1 MKEVRQADT
10 TVWKTGVQCKSG
22 SNTVR
27 QQQILGVEEG
37 PGFKGFAV
45 RNPSQIHLSHS
56 NLGEAGWTTSLL
68 ICCSAA
74 KRGIKEKERRIFGEQ
89 FLSLGGTAMRKLPSW
104 EPIKRDTQQSRGF
117 RSMMSIPSHFSQ
129 SICGLGSFLTHEN
142 KNPLKQNPHLRPQ
155 NAANETKTHRS
166 PSCKVNLAFA
176 TETEQEHDH
185 SFVVTP
191 LAT

>member
-1 MKEVRQADT
+1 MEEEGMKEMRHVDT

-56 NLGEAGWTTSLL
+56 NLGEAGWATSLL

-89 FLSLGGTAMRKLPSW
+89 FLSLRDSYEKAAQLGANK
-104 EPIKRDTQQSRGF
+104 KRHPATRGF
-117 RSMMSIPSHFSQ
+117 LGDPAFSW
-129 SICGLGSFLTHEN
+129 
-142 KNPLKQNPHLRPQ
+142 
-155 NAANETKTHRS
+155 A
-166 PSCKVNLAFA
+166 
-176 TETEQEHDH
+176 
-185 SFVVTP
+185 
-191 LAT
+191 